1 MDVTQTNPL
10 SSLNDEPR
18 QLPFRAEDFPAGS
31 AEQQRLRQEAGAE
44 THQEDFITQEEFD
57 QRILQAY
64 YAGRRAAKSGRTKKL
79 PPSTTSTPTPSSPE
93 EDEEAT
99 SVKRLVAERLDFL
112 KSQKSKRGRKINRS
126 ADASSASSG
135 FESGN
140 LEPQPEASPSIL
152 EGNSAVLDDLITF
165 SDDEEGTKSVGKSVS
180 TEEETSSVQEKEE
193 SSLGAEEEFSVE
205 ESSEESVKEESNKAS
220 AVLLIDLSEEEDR
233 SDVPEEPDVVRT
245 CAIWRP
251 PALKPMAES
260 TIRRRLEQVCHMF
273 KKLSWLQREA
283 QRKSLQP
290 CKIALAKSI
299 FMCAKSPT
307 SSGISFQVSGENRN
321 QTWTGERPEMML
333 HRLSNQFKKQKFEK
347 LWSQLPKE
355 LHFKDSRFEDLIE
368 QIDIENRNREC
379 EVRGV
384 NYLG

>member
-1 MDVTQTNPL
+1 M
-10 SSLNDEPR
+10 
-18 QLPFRAEDFPAGS
+18 
-31 AEQQRLRQEAGAE
+31 
-44 THQEDFITQEEFD
+44 
-57 QRILQAY
+57 
-64 YAGRRAAKSGRTKKL
+64 
-79 PPSTTSTPTPSSPE
+79 
-93 EDEEAT
+93 
-99 SVKRLVAERLDFL
+99 
-112 KSQKSKRGRKINRS
+112 
-126 ADASSASSG
+126 
-135 FESGN
+135 
-140 LEPQPEASPSIL
+140 
-152 EGNSAVLDDLITF
+152 
-165 SDDEEGTKSVGKSVS
+165 
-180 TEEETSSVQEKEE
+180 
-193 SSLGAEEEFSVE
+193 
-205 ESSEESVKEESNKAS
+205 
-220 AVLLIDLSEEEDR
+220 LLIDLSEEEDQ
-233 SDVPEEPDVVRT
+233 SDVPEEPDVVWP
-245 CAIWRP
+245 CVIWRP
-251 PALKPMAES
+251 PTLKPMAES

>member
-1 MDVTQTNPL
+1 MDVTQTSPL

-44 THQEDFITQEEFD
+44 TQQEDFITQEEFD

-93 EDEEAT
+93 EDEEST

-112 KSQKSKRGRKINRS
+112 KSQKSKRGRKTNRS
-126 ADASSASSG
+126 TDASSASSG

-193 SSLGAEEEFSVE
+193 SSLGAEEEFSIK
-205 ESSEESVKEESNKAS
+205 ESSEESNKAS
-220 AVLLIDLSEEEDR
+220 AVLLIDLSEEEDQ
-233 SDVPEEPDVVRT
+233 SDVPEEPDVVWP
-245 CAIWRP
+245 CVIWRP
-251 PALKPMAES
+251 PTLKPMAES

-355 LHFKDSRFEDLIE
+355 LHFRDSRFEDLIE

>member
-1 MDVTQTNPL
+1 MDVTQTSPL

-18 QLPFRAEDFPAGS
+18 QLPFRAEHSSAGS

-44 THQEDFITQEEFD
+44 TQQEDFITQEEFD

-112 KSQKSKRGRKINRS
+112 KSQKSKRGRKTNRS
-126 ADASSASSG
+126 TDASSASSG

-205 ESSEESVKEESNKAS
+205 ESSEESVKEESNKS
-220 AVLLIDLSEEEDR
+220 SEVLLIDLSEEDQ
-233 SDVPEEPDVVRT
+233 SDVPEEPDVVWP
-245 CAIWRP
+245 CVIWRP
-251 PALKPMAES
+251 PTLKPMAES

>member
-1 MDVTQTNPL
+1 MDVTQTSPL

-18 QLPFRAEDFPAGS
+18 QLPFRAEPSSAGS

-44 THQEDFITQEEFD
+44 TQQEDFITQEEFD

-93 EDEEAT
+93 EDEEST

-112 KSQKSKRGRKINRS
+112 KSQKSKRGRKTNRS
-126 ADASSASSG
+126 TDASTASSG

-205 ESSEESVKEESNKAS
+205 ESSEESVKEESNKS
-220 AVLLIDLSEEEDR
+220 SEVLLIDLSEEDQ
-233 SDVPEEPDVVRT
+233 SDVPKEPDVVWT

-251 PALKPMAES
+251 PSLKPMAES

-299 FMCAKSPT
+299 FNCAKSPT

-321 QTWTGERPEMML
+321 RTWTGERPEMML

-347 LWSQLPKE
+347 LWSRLPKE
-355 LHFKDSRFEDLIE
+355 LYFKDSRFEDLIE

>member
-1 MDVTQTNPL
+1 MDVTQTSPL

-112 KSQKSKRGRKINRS
+112 KSQKSKRGRKTNRS
-126 ADASSASSG
+126 TDASSASSG

-205 ESSEESVKEESNKAS
+205 ESSEESVKEESNKS
-220 AVLLIDLSEEEDR
+220 SEVLLIDLSEEDQ
-233 SDVPEEPDVVRT
+233 SDVPEEPDVVWP
-245 CAIWRP
+245 CVIWRP
-251 PALKPMAES
+251 PTLKPMAES

-321 QTWTGERPEMML
+321 RTWTGERPEMML

>member
-1 MDVTQTNPL
+1 M
-10 SSLNDEPR
+10 
-18 QLPFRAEDFPAGS
+18 
-31 AEQQRLRQEAGAE
+31 
-44 THQEDFITQEEFD
+44 
-57 QRILQAY
+57 
-64 YAGRRAAKSGRTKKL
+64 
-79 PPSTTSTPTPSSPE
+79 
-93 EDEEAT
+93 
-99 SVKRLVAERLDFL
+99 
-112 KSQKSKRGRKINRS
+112 
-126 ADASSASSG
+126 
-135 FESGN
+135 
-140 LEPQPEASPSIL
+140 
-152 EGNSAVLDDLITF
+152 DDLITF

-205 ESSEESVKEESNKAS
+205 ESSEESVKEESNKS
-220 AVLLIDLSEEEDR
+220 SEVLLIDLSEEDQ
-233 SDVPEEPDVVRT
+233 SDVPKEPDVVWT

-251 PALKPMAES
+251 PSLKPMAES

-347 LWSQLPKE
+347 LWSRLPKE
-355 LHFKDSRFEDLIE
+355 LYFKDSRFEDLIE

>member
-1 MDVTQTNPL
+1 MDVTQTSPL

-93 EDEEAT
+93 EDEEST

-112 KSQKSKRGRKINRS
+112 KSQKSKRGRKTNRS
-126 ADASSASSG
+126 TDASTASSG

-205 ESSEESVKEESNKAS
+205 ESSEESVKEESNKS
-220 AVLLIDLSEEEDR
+220 SEVLLIDLSEEDQ
-233 SDVPEEPDVVRT
+233 SDVPKEPDVVWT

-251 PALKPMAES
+251 PLLKPMAES

-299 FMCAKSPT
+299 FNCAKSPS

-321 QTWTGERPEMML
+321 RTWTGERPEMML

>member
-44 THQEDFITQEEFD
+44 TQQEDFITQEEFD

-112 KSQKSKRGRKINRS
+112 KSQKSKRGRKTNRS
-126 ADASSASSG
+126 TDASSASSG

-193 SSLGAEEEFSVE
+193 SSLGAEEEFSIK
-205 ESSEESVKEESNKAS
+205 ESSEESNKAS
-220 AVLLIDLSEEEDR
+220 AVLLIDLSEEEDQ
-233 SDVPEEPDVVRT
+233 SDVPEEPDVVWP
-245 CAIWRP
+245 CVIWRP
-251 PALKPMAES
+251 PTLKPMAES

-299 FMCAKSPT
+299 FMCANSPT

-321 QTWTGERPEMML
+321 QTWTGERREMML
-333 HRLSNQFKKQKFEK
+333 HRLSNQLKKQKFEK
-347 LWSQLPKE
+347 LWSRIPKE
-355 LHFKDSRFEDLIE
+355 LHFRDSRFEDLIE

>member
-1 MDVTQTNPL
+1 MDVTQTSPL

-112 KSQKSKRGRKINRS
+112 KSQKSKRGRKTNRS
-126 ADASSASSG
+126 TDASSASSG

-193 SSLGAEEEFSVE
+193 SSLGAEEEFSIK
-205 ESSEESVKEESNKAS
+205 ESSEESNKAS
-220 AVLLIDLSEEEDR
+220 AVLLIDLSEEEDQ
-233 SDVPEEPDVVRT
+233 SDVPEEPDVVWP
-245 CAIWRP
+245 CVIWRP
-251 PALKPMAES
+251 PTLKPMAES

-355 LHFKDSRFEDLIE
+355 LHFRDSRFEDLIE

>member
-1 MDVTQTNPL
+1 MDVTQTSPL

-44 THQEDFITQEEFD
+44 TQQEDFITQEEFD

-112 KSQKSKRGRKINRS
+112 KSQKSKRGRKTNRS
-126 ADASSASSG
+126 TDATSASSG

-205 ESSEESVKEESNKAS
+205 ESSEESVKEESNKS
-220 AVLLIDLSEEEDR
+220 SEVLLIDLSEEDQ
-233 SDVPEEPDVVRT
+233 SDVPEEPDVVWP
-245 CAIWRP
+245 CVIWRP
-251 PALKPMAES
+251 PTLKPMAES

-299 FMCAKSPT
+299 FNCAKSPS

-321 QTWTGERPEMML
+321 RTWTGERPEMML
-333 HRLSNQFKKQKFEK
+333 HRLSNHFKKQKFEK